1 MERSGTIRK
10 AARRRRLQSIESR
23 LINHYLGLLSTIIEK
38 TTSKETVSIALRRN
52 SSYANLV
59 KSVMESGELSY
70 DQSDVVKVVGRSRE
84 EASASALPPV
94 VDDTSM
100 EYDCMSGDE
109 WDNSKDHEEK
119 SVEEVRTGSS
129 DGQFGR

>member
-1 MERSGTIRK
+1 MFIFLRHSG
-10 AARRRRLQSIESR
+10 
-23 LINHYLGLLSTIIEK
+23 
-38 TTSKETVSIALRRN
+38 
-52 SSYANLV
+52 SYADLV
-59 KSVMESGELSY
+59 KNIMESGELSC
-70 DQSDVVKVVGRSRE
+70 DQSDVVISYLMNGRGKIYQIFIRNDRHVELCILCVHSNNFNPILRVKVVGRSRE